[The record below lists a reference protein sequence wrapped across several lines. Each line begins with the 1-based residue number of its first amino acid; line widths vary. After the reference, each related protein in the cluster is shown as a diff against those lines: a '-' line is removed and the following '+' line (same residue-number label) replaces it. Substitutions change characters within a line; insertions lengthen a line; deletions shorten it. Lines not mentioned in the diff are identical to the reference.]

1 MLRGLVVLLVLA
13 NVAFFSWSRGWLAPV
28 WPAPRA
34 GEREPERL
42 AQQVRPQAVVVLT
55 VAEAGVAAAA
65 VSSAAAAEAAAS
77 AGLPA
82 PASAAASTSAS
93 ASASTPALASS
104 AAAATPSDAAAA
116 AALLA
121 ANAATNP
128 ANPSNGGVCLQ
139 AGPFTPTEATAAA
152 AALQQVGLPAG
163 SWARVEG
170 PPPTPQWLVYAG
182 RFADAAARRAR
193 QQEWARANLTAQLLD
208 APADLAPGLTLGR
221 YASRDAADAALAALA
236 PAVRQV
242 TRVVQL
248 PPSPATAWLRAASAD
263 KALAARLTGLPAPWL
278 GSFKACVR

>member
-1 MLRGLVVLLVLA
+1 
-13 NVAFFSWSRGWLAPV
+13 V

-55 VAEAGVAAAA
+55 AAEAGVAA
-65 VSSAAAAEAAAS
+65 VAAEAAAS
-77 AGLPA
+77 AAAPA
-82 PASAAASTSAS
+82 PAAASAAASV
-93 ASASTPALASS
+93 PA
-104 AAAATPSDAAAA
+104 PVDAAG
-116 AALLA
+116 ALLA
-121 ANAATNP
+121 ANGAGNP
-128 ANPSNGGVCLQ
+128 TSNPTDGSVCLQ
-139 AGPFTPTEATAAA
+139 AGPFTPTEAAAAA

-170 PPPTPQWLVYAG
+170 TPAAPQWLVYAG

-221 YASRDAADAALAALA
+221 YPSRDAADAALAALA

-242 TRVVQL
+242 TRGLLQH
-248 PPSPATAWLRAASAD
+248 PSPATAWLRAASAD